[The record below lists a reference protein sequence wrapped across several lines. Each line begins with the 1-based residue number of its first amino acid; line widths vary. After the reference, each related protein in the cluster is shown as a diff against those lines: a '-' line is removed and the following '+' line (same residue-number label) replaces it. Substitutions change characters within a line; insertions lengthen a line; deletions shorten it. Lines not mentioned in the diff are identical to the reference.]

1 MQNIE
6 ESDLLNF
13 SEFPHEE
20 NIKFT
25 FTPRTLRVYIG
36 LFPEQRSGRVKEMMR
51 KAGYIQK
58 SGWEVL
64 DSEGVPREV
73 LELRIHGA
81 TLCIR
86 LEELSETI
94 AGGLTASVERIRQN
108 WMQYLEGTAGTARV
122 SRSGRALNIELV
134 NGDMFTVALESLRA
148 VLSMEERYA
157 TVVEIPARTIQD
169 AARNHHIT
177 EYYGLF
183 SPRFQSR
190 PAGGEMTA

>member
-1 MQNIE
+1 
-6 ESDLLNF
+6 
-13 SEFPHEE
+13 
-20 NIKFT
+20 
-25 FTPRTLRVYIG
+25 
-36 LFPEQRSGRVKEMMR
+36 MMR

-86 LEELSETI
+86 LEELSGTI

-108 WMQYLEGTAGTARV
+108 WMQYLEGIAGTARL

-134 NGDMFTVALESLRA
+134 NGDMFTVALESLKA

-157 TVVEIPARTIQD
+157 TVVEIPVRTIQD
-169 AARNHHIT
+169 ATRNHHIT

-190 PAGGEMTA
+190 TAGGEMAA